1 MNQTPPEYTTM
12 PTTAAPV
19 TVTFSWYDYTLFS
32 TMLAISVM
40 IGIYFGC
47 FGSKQSTA
55 SEYLMGGKKMHIF
68 PIAMSLVASHIS
80 GITLLGVPAD
90 VYKYGGAYWLCIP
103 ALIIVGIVSNLVYL
117 PVLFE
122 AQITSVYEYLE
133 KRFDQ
138 RARTFSSLLFA
149 LSQVLFLPIVIY
161 IPALAFAAG
170 TSLDTPFR
178 LLTSSFQLL
187 VSIFT

>member
-1 MNQTPPEYTTM
+1 LRGTPRTDH
-12 PTTAAPV
+12 
-19 TVTFSWYDYTLFS
+19 FDDSLF
-32 TMLAISVM
+32 LA
-40 IGIYFGC
+40 F
-47 FGSKQSTA
+47 
-55 SEYLMGGKKMHIF
+55 
-68 PIAMSLVASHIS
+68 SHIS

>member
-68 PIAMSLVASHIS
+68 PIAMSLVARYSS
-80 GITLLGVPAD
+80 NRSLRRLTLPCFQPHFWNNPPGSPRGRLQVRWGVLVVHPR
-90 VYKYGGAYWLCIP
+90 AYNRGHRIEF
-103 ALIIVGIVSNLVYL
+103 GL
-117 PVLFE
+117 P
-122 AQITSVYEYLE
+122 
-133 KRFDQ
+133 
-138 RARTFSSLLFA
+138 
-149 LSQVLFLPIVIY
+149 
-161 IPALAFAAG
+161 AG
-170 TSLDTPFR
+170 TLRSADHQR
-178 LLTSSFQLL
+178 LRVLGEEIRPKS
-187 VSIFT
+187 